1 MPFCSKCGKELGVE
15 DLFCSSCGTPVGET
29 IQAIQVE
36 TLDIPYPEGDSA
48 RLEIVVRSAGRINVS
63 GGASEKFV
71 EGTVEYDDSEL
82 APVVRV
88 QGDRVRI
95 VQEERFVVRIRSNP
109 VNRWNL
115 KLGDGKPFA
124 MDVKCGVSMGDW
136 DLGGLPLTDLTL
148 QAGVSNNSVGF
159 DAPNPEALRLLKL
172 SAGAG
177 DLDVSGLLNANFDR
191 MKVESGVGE
200 VRLGFTGK
208 SLDRDARVDIGG
220 GVGSFRITVDETVP
234 TRVSVEGLASVSAH
248 GGFLQNRS
256 RGFPLGGVYTND
268 AYETSQGP
276 SLRLDIRM
284 GVGSVSIDTTR

>member
-15 DLFCSSCGTPVGET
+15 DLFCSACGTPVGET
-29 IQAIQVE
+29 IHAIQVE

-88 QGDRVRI
+88 QGDRVKI
-95 VQEERFVVRIRSNP
+95 IQEERYVVRVRSNP
-109 VNRWNL
+109 VNRWDV
-115 KLGDGKPFA
+115 KLGDRKPFSMA
-124 MDVKCGVSMGDW
+124 VKCGVSMGDW
-136 DLGGLPLTDLTL
+136 DLGSLPLTDLTL
-148 QAGVSNNSVGF
+148 RAGVSNNSLSF

-177 DLDVSGLLNANFDR
+177 DLEAGGLLNANFDR
-191 MKVESGVGE
+191 MKVKGGVGE

-208 SLDRDARVDIGG
+208 SLDRNARVDIGG
-220 GVGSFRITVDETVP
+220 GVGSFRITVDKAVP
-234 TRVSVEGLASVSAH
+234 TWVSVEGLASVSAR
-248 GGFLQNRS
+248 GGFVQTRS
-256 RGFPLGGVYTND
+256 GGFLGGVYTND
-268 AYETSQGP
+268 AYETSKEP
-276 SLRLDIRM
+276 SLRIDIRM
-284 GVGSVSIDTTR
+284 GVGSVSLDTTR

>member
-1 MPFCSKCGKELGVE
+1 MSFCSKCGKELEVE
-15 DLFCSSCGTPVGET
+15 DLFCSACGTPVGET

-36 TLDIPYPEGDSA
+36 TLEIPYPEGDSA
-48 RLEIVVRSAGRINVS
+48 RLEIVVRSAGRIDVS

-95 VQEERFVVRIRSNP
+95 VQEERFVVRIRANP
-109 VNRWNL
+109 VNRWDI
-115 KLGDGKPFA
+115 KLGDGKPFS
-124 MDVKCGVSMGDW
+124 MDVKCGVSLGDW

-148 QAGVSNNSVGF
+148 QAGVSNNSLSF

-177 DLDVSGLLNANFDR
+177 DLEVTGLLNANFDR
-191 MKVESGVGE
+191 MKVEGGVGE
-200 VRLGFTGK
+200 VRLGFTGMT
-208 SLDRDARVDIGG
+208 LDRDARVDIVG

-248 GGFLQNRS
+248 GGFVQTRS
-256 RGFPLGGVYTND
+256 GGFLGGVYTND
-268 AYETSQGP
+268 AYEKSQGP
-276 SLRLDIRM
+276 NLSLDIRL
-284 GVGSVSIDTTR
+284 GVGSVSIDTAS

>member
-1 MPFCSKCGKELGVE
+1 MPYCKKCGKELEAG

-29 IQAIQVE
+29 IRAIQIE
-36 TLDIPYPEGDSA
+36 TLEVPYPEGDSA
-48 RLEIVVRSAGRINVS
+48 RLEIVVRSAGRVNVS

-95 VQEERFVVRIRSNP
+95 VQEERFVVRVRSNP
-109 VNRWNL
+109 VNRWDL
-115 KLGDGKPFA
+115 MLGDGKPFS

-159 DAPNPEALRLLKL
+159 DSPNPEALRLLKF

-177 DLDVSGLLNANFDR
+177 DIDISGLLNANFDR
-191 MKVESGVGE
+191 MKVEGGVGE
-200 VRLGFTGK
+200 VKLGFTGK

-234 TRVSVEGLASVSAH
+234 TRVSVEGLASVSVH
-248 GGFLQNRS
+248 GGFVQTRS
-256 RGFPLGGVYTND
+256 RGFPMGGVYTND
-268 AYETSQGP
+268 AYENKQGP
-276 SLRLDIRM
+276 SLRMEIRM

>member
-15 DLFCSSCGTPVGET
+15 DSFCSSCGTPVGET
-29 IQAIQVE
+29 IRAIQVE
-36 TLDIPYPEGDSA
+36 TLEIPYPEGDSV

-95 VQEERFVVRIRSNP
+95 IQEERFVVRVRSNP
-109 VNRWNL
+109 VNRWDI
-115 KLGDGKPFA
+115 KLGDGKPFSL
-124 MDVKCGVSMGDW
+124 DVKCGVSMGDW
-136 DLGGLPLTDLTL
+136 DLGGLPLTELTL
-148 QAGVSNNSVGF
+148 QAGVSNNSLSF
-159 DAPNPEALRLLKL
+159 DTPNPEALRLLKL

-177 DLDVSGLLNANFDR
+177 DLEAGGLLNANFDR
-191 MKVESGVGE
+191 MRVEGGVGE
-200 VRLGFTGK
+200 MRLGFTGK
-208 SLDRDARVDIGG
+208 SLNRDARVDIVG
-220 GVGSFRITVDETVP
+220 GVGSFRITVDEAVP

-248 GGFLQNRS
+248 GGFVQIRS
-256 RGFPLGGVYTND
+256 RGFPMGGVYTND
-268 AYETSQGP
+268 AYESSESP
-276 SLRLDIRM
+276 SLRLDIRL